1 MKKLL
6 QHTALLLTAL
16 LPVACE
22 VSIPFEQDGTPVD
35 MNVNALFT
43 PDTTVSVSVA
53 KTLLPSISEYYSKE
67 MISNACVELSV
78 NGGQPQTLVYD
89 DSTQTYTGDYRC
101 RPNDNIRLNVTAEG
115 LRPASCEITVPNQ
128 PKIEVLS
135 FEKRYSPFVP
145 PTGDLTDIGG
155 SDTVIVCQ
163 LRITDPADR
172 IDSYRLK
179 VRNISNLLA
188 EFNYFYA
195 TDIFTSSDMIFRDE
209 RLTVGTHYRPAYFSN
224 VFDDQLFDGREHT
237 FTVESRMRS
246 GENPYMVIELQALSR
261 DFFNY
266 LKIMEVYDITDS
278 DPFAEGFS
286 IPSNVTGGTGI
297 VGTLVPDRHI
307 IPLR

>member
-22 VSIPFEQDGTPVD
+22 VSIPFDQDRTPVD
-35 MNVNALFT
+35 MSVNALFT
-43 PDTTVSVSVA
+43 PDTTVCVHVA
-53 KTLLPSISEYYSKE
+53 KTLHPSISEYYSKE

-115 LRPASCEITVPNQ
+115 LRPASCEITAPSQ
-128 PKIEVLS
+128 PKIEILS
-135 FEKRYSPFVP
+135 YEKRFSPFVP
-145 PTGDLTDIGG
+145 PAEYINDEGG
-155 SDTVIVCQ
+155 SDTIIVCQ
-163 LRITDPADR
+163 LRIS
-172 IDSYRLK
+172 DSPDQTNYYRLK
-179 VRNISNLLA
+179 VRNISDYRPDIN
-188 EFNYFYA
+188 FFYA

-266 LKIMEVYDITDS
+266 LKTMEVYDITDS
-278 DPFAEGFS
+278 DPFAESFA

-297 VGTLVPDRHI
+297 VGALVPDRHI
-307 IPLR
+307 ILLR